1 MKNIL
6 NVPSLQDSPSD
17 SVHDD
22 EQWLT
27 ALDFAGKPG
36 MPSTAKG
43 CRLRLEKLAA
53 MHPEIRRKRT
63 GHKGFEY
70 HIRAAGMSLKSERAE
85 QATHSVASP
94 YGTDE
99 QLNLWV
105 QLFKTMKPHSRDRL
119 LKQALEQVADDLAL
133 TQPTLPTEVISLA
146 HQLLAFSEEQRKQLL
161 EIISKQ

>member
-6 NVPSLQDSPSD
+6 DAASLQENPDD
-17 SVHDD
+17 SVHD
-22 EQWLT
+22 EQWLS
-27 ALDFAGKPG
+27 AQAFVGKPG
-36 MPSTAKG
+36 MPGTAKG

-85 QATHSVASP
+85 QSAQPAVSP
-94 YGTDE
+94 YGSDE

-119 LKQALEQVADDLAL
+119 LKQALEQVAEDIALA
-133 TQPTLPTEVISLA
+133 QPTLPSEVITLA
-146 HQLLAFSEEQRKQLL
+146 RQLLMFSEEQREELL
-161 EIISKQ
+161 EIVSRQ

>member
-6 NVPSLQDSPSD
+6 PVSPADESQSGGIDDS
-17 SVHDD
+17 
-22 EQWLT
+22 EQWLS
-27 ALDFAGKPG
+27 AQAFAGKPG
-36 MPSTAKG
+36 MPGTPKG

-70 HIRAAGMSLKSERAE
+70 HIRAAGMSLKSERAG
-85 QATHSVASP
+85 QSAQSVVSP

-105 QLFKTMKPHSRDRL
+105 QLFRTMKPHSRDRL
-119 LKQALEQVADDLAL
+119 LKQALEQMADDLAL
-133 TQPTLPTEVISLA
+133 SQSALPAEVISLA
-146 HQLLAFSEEQRKQLL
+146 HQLLTFSEEQRKQLL
-161 EIISKQ
+161 EAISKQ

>member
-6 NVPSLQDSPSD
+6 DVASLQENQSD

-27 ALDFAGKPG
+27 AQDFAGKPG
-36 MPSTAKG
+36 MPGTAKG

-85 QATHSVASP
+85 QATQSTVSP

-105 QLFKTMKPHSRDRL
+105 QLFKTMKRHSRDRL

-133 TQPTLPTEVISLA
+133 NQPALPTEVISLA
-146 HQLLAFSEEQRKQLL
+146 HQLLTLSEEQRKQLL
-161 EIISKQ
+161 ETISKQ

>member
-6 NVPSLQDSPSD
+6 DISPADKNQSGSID
-17 SVHDD
+17 GS
-22 EQWLT
+22 EQWLP
-27 ALDFAGKPG
+27 AQAFAGKPG
-36 MPSTAKG
+36 MPGTAKG

-85 QATHSVASP
+85 QATQSVVSP

-133 TQPTLPTEVISLA
+133 TQPALPTEVISLA
-146 HQLLAFSEEQRKQLL
+146 HQLLTFSEEQRKQLL
-161 EIISKQ
+161 ETISK

>member
-6 NVPSLQDSPSD
+6 DVASHQENQND

-27 ALDFAGKPG
+27 AQDFAGKPG
-36 MPSTAKG
+36 MPGTAKG
-43 CRLRLEKLAA
+43 CRLRLEKLSV

-85 QATHSVASP
+85 QAIQSTVSP

-119 LKQALEQVADDLAL
+119 LKQALEQVAEDLAL
-133 TQPTLPTEVISLA
+133 NQPGLPTEVISLA
-146 HQLLAFSEEQRKQLL
+146 HQLLTFSEEQRKQLL
-161 EIISKQ
+161 ETISKQ